1 MSNMVKRLLP
11 HPIFSL
17 VLLVVWL
24 LLNNTL
30 SAGHILLGSII
41 ALILPWATAAFW
53 ADQLH
58 LHKPGL
64 AIRFLL
70 LVLWDITVANIQV
83 AKLILSPGRKL
94 RPAFVHYPLD
104 MDNDFAITVLAATIS
119 LTPGTVSIDVNGDHT
134 VLLLHGLD
142 VADEEAL
149 IAEIKSRYE
158 APIKE
163 IFGC

>member
-1 MSNMVKRLLP
+1 MKIVKRLLP

-17 VLLVVWL
+17 VLLLVWL

-30 SAGHILLGSII
+30 SAGHILLGSVI
-41 ALILPWATAAFW
+41 ALVLPWATASFW

-64 AIRFLL
+64 ALRFLL

-83 AKLILSPGRKL
+83 AKLILNPRRKL

-119 LTPGTVSIDVNGDHT
+119 LTPGTVSIDVSSDHRT
-134 VLLLHGLD
+134 LLLHGLD
-142 VADEEAL
+142 VDDEAAL
-149 IAEIKSRYE
+149 IADIKSRYE

>member
-1 MSNMVKRLLP
+1 MSIVKRLLP

-17 VLLVVWL
+17 VLLLVWL

-41 ALILPWATAAFW
+41 ALVLPWATASFW
-53 ADQLH
+53 ADRLH

-64 AIRFLL
+64 ALRFLL
-70 LVLWDITVANIQV
+70 LVLWDITVANIHV
-83 AKLILSPGRKL
+83 AKLILGPRRKL
-94 RPAFVHYPLD
+94 RPAFVYYPLEL
-104 MDNDFAITVLAATIS
+104 DNDFAITVLAATIS
-119 LTPGTVSIDVNGDHT
+119 LTPGTVSIDVSSDHRT
-134 VLLLHGLD
+134 LLVHGLD
-142 VADEEAL
+142 VDDEVAL

>member
-1 MSNMVKRLLP
+1 MKIVKRLLP

-17 VLLVVWL
+17 VLLVVWM

-30 SAGHILLGSII
+30 SAGHILLGSVI
-41 ALILPWATAAFW
+41 ALVLPWATAGFW

-64 AIRFLL
+64 ALRFLL

-83 AKLILSPGRKL
+83 AKLILSPRRKL

-119 LTPGTVSIDVNGDHT
+119 LTPGTVSIDVSSDHRT
-134 VLLLHGLD
+134 LLVHGLD
-142 VADEEAL
+142 VDDEAAL

>member
-1 MSNMVKRLLP
+1 MKLLKRLIP

-17 VLLVVWL
+17 VLLIVWL
-24 LLNNTL
+24 LLNNTV
-30 SAGHILLGSII
+30 SAGHILLGSVI
-41 ALILPWATAAFW
+41 ALVLPWATAGFW
-53 ADQLH
+53 AEQLH

-64 AIRFLL
+64 AIKFLL

-83 AKLILSPGRKL
+83 AKLILSPRRKL
-94 RPAFVHYPLD
+94 RPAFIHYPLD
-104 MDNDFAITVLAATIS
+104 MDNDFAITVLASTIS
-119 LTPGTVSIDVNGDHT
+119 LTPGTVSIDVNDDHS

-142 VADEEAL
+142 VDDEAAL
-149 IAEIKSRYE
+149 IAEIKQRYE

>member
-1 MSNMVKRLLP
+1 MKHVKRLLP

-17 VLLVVWL
+17 VLLAVWL

-30 SAGHILLGSII
+30 AAGHILLGSII
-41 ALILPWATAAFW
+41 ALILPWATAGFW
-53 ADQLH
+53 AERLQLH
-58 LHKPGL
+58 RPGL
-64 AIRFLL
+64 ALRFLF

-83 AKLILSPGRKL
+83 ARMILNPGRKPH
-94 RPAFVHYPLD
+94 PAFIHYPLD

-119 LTPGTVSIDVNGDHT
+119 LTPGTVSIDVNGNHS
-134 VLLLHGLD
+134 VLLIHSLD
-142 VADEEAL
+142 VEDETAL
-149 IAEIKSRYE
+149 IAEIKTRYE

>member
-1 MSNMVKRLLP
+1 MKLLKRLVP

-30 SAGHILLGSII
+30 SAGHILLGSLI
-41 ALILPWATAAFW
+41 ALILPWATAGFW
-53 ADQLH
+53 AEQLH

-64 AIRFLL
+64 AMRFLL

-83 AKLILSPGRKL
+83 AKLILNPRRKL
-94 RPAFVHYPLD
+94 RPAFIHYPLEIN
-104 MDNDFAITVLAATIS
+104 NDFAITVLAATIS
-119 LTPGTVSIDVNGDHT
+119 LTPGTVSIDVNGDHS
-134 VLLLHGLD
+134 VLLLHSLD
-142 VADEEAL
+142 VDDEDAL
-149 IAEIKSRYE
+149 IAEIKARYE

>member
-1 MSNMVKRLLP
+1 MKLLKRLLP

-30 SAGHILLGSII
+30 SAGHILLGSVI
-41 ALILPWATAAFW
+41 ALVLPWATAGFW
-53 ADQLH
+53 AEQLH

-64 AIRFLL
+64 AIKFLL

-83 AKLILSPGRKL
+83 AKLILSPRRKL

-104 MDNDFAITVLAATIS
+104 MDNEFAITVLAATIS
-119 LTPGTVSIDVNGDHT
+119 LTPGTVSIDVNDDHSM
-134 VLLLHGLD
+134 LLLHGLD
-142 VADEEAL
+142 VDDEAAL

-163 IFGC
+163 MFGC

>member
-1 MSNMVKRLLP
+1 MKIVKRLLP

-30 SAGHILLGSII
+30 SAGHILLGSVI
-41 ALILPWATAAFW
+41 ALVLPWVTASFW

-64 AIRFLL
+64 ALRFLL

-83 AKLILSPGRKL
+83 AKLILSPRRKL
-94 RPAFVHYPLD
+94 RPAFVRYPLD

-119 LTPGTVSIDVNGDHT
+119 LTPGTVSIDVSGDHRT
-134 VLLLHGLD
+134 LLVHGLD
-142 VADEEAL
+142 VDDEAAL

>member
-1 MSNMVKRLLP
+1 MNMVKRLLP

-30 SAGHILLGSII
+30 SAGHILLGSMI
-41 ALILPWATAAFW
+41 ALVLPWATAGFW

-64 AIRFLL
+64 ALRFLL

-83 AKLILSPGRKL
+83 AKLILGPRRRL
-94 RPAFVHYPLD
+94 RPAFVRYPLD
-104 MDNDFAITVLAATIS
+104 IDNDFAITVLAATIS
-119 LTPGTVSIDVNGDHT
+119 LTPGTVSIDVSNDHRT
-134 VLLLHGLD
+134 LLVHGLD
-142 VADEEAL
+142 VDDEAAL

>member
-1 MSNMVKRLLP
+1 MKLLKRLLP

-30 SAGHILLGSII
+30 SAGHILLGSVI
-41 ALILPWATAAFW
+41 ALVLPWATAGFW
-53 ADQLH
+53 AEQLH

-64 AIRFLL
+64 AIKFLL

-83 AKLILSPGRKL
+83 AKLILSPRRKL

-104 MDNDFAITVLAATIS
+104 MDNEFAITVLAATIS
-119 LTPGTVSIDVNGDHT
+119 LTPGTVSIDVNDDHSM
-134 VLLLHGLD
+134 LLLHGLD
-142 VADEEAL
+142 VDDEAAL

>member
-1 MSNMVKRLLP
+1 MSVVKRLLP

-17 VLLVVWL
+17 VLLLVWL

-30 SAGHILLGSII
+30 AAGHILLGSVI
-41 ALILPWATAAFW
+41 ALVLPWATAGFW
-53 ADQLH
+53 ADRLH

-64 AIRFLL
+64 ALRFLL
-70 LVLWDITVANIQV
+70 LVFWDITVANIQV
-83 AKLILSPGRKL
+83 AKLILGSRRKL
-94 RPAFVHYPLD
+94 RPAFVHYPLEL
-104 MDNDFAITVLAATIS
+104 DNDFAITVLAATIS
-119 LTPGTVSIDVNGDHT
+119 LTPGTVSIDVSADHRT
-134 VLLLHGLD
+134 LLVHGLD
-142 VADEEAL
+142 VDDEEAL

>member
-1 MSNMVKRLLP
+1 MKLVKRLVP

-17 VLLVVWL
+17 VLLMVWL

-30 SAGHILLGSII
+30 AAGHILLGSVI
-41 ALILPWATAAFW
+41 ALILPWATASFW
-53 ADQLH
+53 AEQLH

-64 AIRFLL
+64 AVRFLL

-83 AKLILSPGRKL
+83 AKLILNPRRKL

-119 LTPGTVSIDVNGDHT
+119 LTPGTVSIDVSGDHS

-142 VADEEAL
+142 VDDEAAL
-149 IAEIKSRYE
+149 IAEIKTRYE

>member
-1 MSNMVKRLLP
+1 MKIVKRLLP

-30 SAGHILLGSII
+30 SAGHILLGSVI
-41 ALILPWATAAFW
+41 ALVLPWATAGFW

-64 AIRFLL
+64 ALRFLL

-83 AKLILSPGRKL
+83 AKLILSPRRKL

-104 MDNDFAITVLAATIS
+104 IDNDFAITVLAATIS
-119 LTPGTVSIDVNGDHT
+119 LTPGTVSIDVSSDHRT
-134 VLLLHGLD
+134 LLVHGLD
-142 VADEEAL
+142 VDDEAAL
-149 IAEIKSRYE
+149 IADIKSRYE

>member
-1 MSNMVKRLLP
+1 MSIVKRLLP
-11 HPIFSL
+11 HPIFTL
-17 VLLVVWL
+17 MLLIVWL

-30 SAGHILLGSII
+30 SAGHILLGSAI
-41 ALILPWATAAFW
+41 ALVLPWATSGFW
-53 ADQLH
+53 AERLH

-64 AIRFLL
+64 ALRFLL

-83 AKLILSPGRKL
+83 ARLILNPRRKL
-94 RPAFVHYPLD
+94 RPAFIHYPLE
-104 MDNDFAITVLAATIS
+104 MDNEFAITVLAATIS
-119 LTPGTVSIDVNGDHT
+119 LTPGTVSIDVNGDHSI
-134 VLLLHGLD
+134 LLLHSLD
-142 VADEEAL
+142 VDDEAAL

>member
-1 MSNMVKRLLP
+1 MSVVKRLLP

-17 VLLVVWL
+17 VLLLVWL
-24 LLNNTL
+24 LLNNTI
-30 SAGHILLGSII
+30 SAGHIVLGSII
-41 ALILPWATAAFW
+41 ALVLPWSTAGFW
-53 ADQLH
+53 ADRLH

-64 AIRFLL
+64 ALRFLL

-83 AKLILSPGRKL
+83 AKLILSPRSKL
-94 RPAFVHYPLD
+94 RPAFVHYPLEL
-104 MDNDFAITVLAATIS
+104 DNDFAITVLAATIS
-119 LTPGTVSIDVNGDHT
+119 LTPGTVSIDVSADHRT
-134 VLLLHGLD
+134 LLVHGLD
-142 VADEEAL
+142 VDDEAAL

>member
-1 MSNMVKRLLP
+1 MSIVKRLLP

-17 VLLVVWL
+17 VLLLVWL

-41 ALILPWATAAFW
+41 ALVLPWATAGFW
-53 ADQLH
+53 ADRLH

-64 AIRFLL
+64 ALRFLL
-70 LVLWDITVANIQV
+70 LVLWDITVANIHV
-83 AKLILSPGRKL
+83 AKLILGPRRKL
-94 RPAFVHYPLD
+94 RPAFVYYPLELN
-104 MDNDFAITVLAATIS
+104 NDFAITVLAATIS
-119 LTPGTVSIDVNGDHT
+119 LTPGTVSIDVSSDHRT
-134 VLLLHGLD
+134 LLVHGLD
-142 VADEEAL
+142 VDDEVAL

>member
-1 MSNMVKRLLP
+1 MKLLKRLVP
-11 HPIFSL
+11 HPIFSF

-30 SAGHILLGSII
+30 SAGHILLGSVI
-41 ALILPWATAAFW
+41 ALVLPWATAGFW
-53 ADQLH
+53 AEQLH

-64 AIRFLL
+64 ALRFLL

-83 AKLILSPGRKL
+83 AKLILSPRRKL
-94 RPAFVHYPLD
+94 RPAFIHYPLD

-119 LTPGTVSIDVNGDHT
+119 LTPGTVSIDVNGDHS

-142 VADEEAL
+142 VDDEAAL
-149 IAEIKSRYE
+149 IAEIKRRYE

>member
-1 MSNMVKRLLP
+1 MSVIRRLLP
-11 HPIFSL
+11 HPVFSL

-24 LLNNTL
+24 LLNNSL
-30 SAGHILLGSII
+30 AAGHILLGSFI
-41 ALILPWATAAFW
+41 ALVLPWATAGFW
-53 ADQLH
+53 AERLH

-64 AIRFLL
+64 ALRFLI
-70 LVLWDITVANIQV
+70 LVLRDITVANIEV
-83 AKLILSPGRKL
+83 ARLILNPGRKL

-104 MDNDFAITVLAATIS
+104 MDNEFAITVLAATIS
-119 LTPGTVSIDVNGDHT
+119 LTPGTVSVDVNADHS
-134 VLLLHGLD
+134 VLLVHSLD
-142 VADEEAL
+142 VDNEAAL

>member
-1 MSNMVKRLLP
+1 MNIIKRLLP

-41 ALILPWATAAFW
+41 ALVLPWATAGFW

-64 AIRFLL
+64 ALRFLL

-83 AKLILSPGRKL
+83 AKLILSPHRKL

-119 LTPGTVSIDVNGDHT
+119 LTPGTVSIDVSSDHRT
-134 VLLLHGLD
+134 LLVHGLD
-142 VADEEAL
+142 VDDEAAL

>member
-1 MSNMVKRLLP
+1 MSIVRRLLP
-11 HPIFSL
+11 HPIFTL
-17 VLLVVWL
+17 MLLMVWL

-30 SAGHILLGSII
+30 SAGHILLGGII
-41 ALILPWATAAFW
+41 ALVLPWATAGFW
-53 ADQLH
+53 ADRLH

-64 AIRFLL
+64 ALRFLL
-70 LVLWDITVANIQV
+70 LVLWDITVANIHV
-83 AKLILSPGRKL
+83 ARLILSPRRKL
-94 RPAFVHYPLD
+94 RPAFIHYPLE

-119 LTPGTVSIDVNGDHT
+119 LTPGTVSIDVNGDHSI
-134 VLLLHGLD
+134 LLLHSLD
-142 VADEEAL
+142 VEDEAAL

>member
-1 MSNMVKRLLP
+1 MNIIKRLLP

-41 ALILPWATAAFW
+41 ALVLPWATAGFW
-53 ADQLH
+53 ADRLH

-64 AIRFLL
+64 AVRFLL

-94 RPAFVHYPLD
+94 TPAFVHYPLD

-119 LTPGTVSIDVNGDHT
+119 LTPGTVSIDVNGDHS

-142 VADEEAL
+142 VDDEAAL

>member
-1 MSNMVKRLLP
+1 MSIVKRLLP

-17 VLLVVWL
+17 VLLLVWL

-41 ALILPWATAAFW
+41 ALVLPWATAGFW
-53 ADQLH
+53 ADRLH

-64 AIRFLL
+64 ALRFLL
-70 LVLWDITVANIQV
+70 LVLWDITVANIHV
-83 AKLILSPGRKL
+83 AKLVLGPRRKL
-94 RPAFVHYPLD
+94 RPAFVDYPLD
-104 MDNDFAITVLAATIS
+104 LDNDFAITVLAATIS
-119 LTPGTVSIDVNGDHT
+119 LTPGTVSIDVSGDHRT
-134 VLLLHGLD
+134 LLVHGLD
-142 VADEEAL
+142 VDDEAAL